1 MSVSKMDYQNGKI
14 YAIRSHNT
22 DKFYIGSTCSTLT
35 KRFSEHKHKRNDTT
49 VREIFKYQQYYIE
62 LLELY
67 PCNSRIELNKREG
80 ELIRLHKDKCVNIQ
94 MKELP
99 LTDEEK
105 KEKQKQYYLDNK
117 EKAKEYHKIR
127 QFYRYYYTSRK
138 EEMRAKLKEPE
149 KVPL

>member
-1 MSVSKMDYQNGKI
+1 MDYKNGKI
-14 YAIRSHNT
+14 YTIRSHNT

-35 KRFSEHKHKRNDTT
+35 KRFSEHNRKWNDTT
-49 VREIFKYQQYYIE
+49 VREIFTYQRCYIE

-67 PCNSRIELNKREG
+67 PCNSKIELNKRVG

-94 MKELP
+94 RKEHP

-105 KEKQKQYYLDNK
+105 KEKQKQYRIDNK
-117 EKAKEYHKIR
+117 EEIKERAKEKYNIS
-127 QFYRYYYTSRK
+127 QFYKYYYTKRK
-138 EEMRAKLKEPE
+138 EEMRAKLKEPD